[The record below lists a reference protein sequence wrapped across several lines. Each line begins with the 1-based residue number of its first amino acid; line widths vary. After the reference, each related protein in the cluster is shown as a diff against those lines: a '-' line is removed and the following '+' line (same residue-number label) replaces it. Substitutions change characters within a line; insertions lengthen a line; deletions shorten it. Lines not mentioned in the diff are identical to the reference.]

1 MSQILNENLIKEWTS
16 LFSDERFPYLKKN
29 HELLTEHVDALT
41 LHFFAGMTTDPS
53 AAQFLTNE
61 MVRQRLLAAM
71 QRWLLMLFGTF
82 SDDELDLCLNSQ
94 LRVGEVHARV
104 GIPVHLVMRGARNL
118 KYKFYDIL
126 QIQPLTDED
135 KQQCLRL
142 FSDLIDIAMEVMAQ
156 AYSSNHDRF
165 ARAEESYRLFSV
177 TRNLGAERDK
187 QRAALLD
194 WENHLIMACSIHR
207 NSRALNKIATSEF
220 GLWFRH
226 KGAHAFQGT
235 LENSTI
241 LNLITDIDGPLLI
254 DLGQAL
260 DQQEDYL
267 KPLQNIRDTLLSI
280 RYNLDILFEK
290 NSEIE
295 SGRDVLTR
303 LFNRKFLPT
312 VLGREINY
320 ARLHN
325 NPFAL
330 LAIDIDHFKSIN
342 DNYGHEAGDAILQQV
357 ASLMSN
363 HCRSGDFLFRMG
375 GEEFLL
381 VLVDVHEA
389 GVMQVAEKLRK
400 QAEQEDFALP
410 NGDVLKLTLSVGGSI
425 YHGHP
430 DYQIMLREADEA
442 LYRAKNS
449 GRNRTIMASH

>member
-1 MSQILNENLIKEWTS
+1 MSQILNENLIQEWTS
-16 LFSDERFPYLKKN
+16 LFSDKRFPYLKKN
-29 HELLTEHVDALT
+29 HELLSKHVDVLT
-41 LHFFAGMTTDPS
+41 THFFAGMTNDPS
-53 AAQFLTNE
+53 AAPFLTNDA
-61 MVRQRLLAAM
+61 VRQRLLAALR
-71 QRWLLMLFGTF
+71 RWLLMLFGTF

-104 GIPVHLVMRGARNL
+104 GVPVHLVMRGSRNL
-118 KYKFYDIL
+118 KYKFYDIVL
-126 QIQPLTDED
+126 EEKLEAED

-142 FSDLIDIAMEVMAQ
+142 FSDLLDIAMEVMAQ

-177 TRNLGAERDK
+177 TRNLSAERDK

-194 WENHLIMACSIHR
+194 WENQLIMACSIHS
-207 NSRALNKIATSEF
+207 NSRALSKISTSEF

-235 LENSTI
+235 LENNTI
-241 LNLITDIDGPLLI
+241 LNLIADIDGKLLSE
-254 DLGQAL
+254 LGQVL
-260 DQQEDYL
+260 DQKHDYL
-267 KPLQNIRDTLLSI
+267 TQLQNIRDALLSI
-280 RYNLDILFEK
+280 RYNLDILFDK

-330 LAIDIDHFKSIN
+330 LAIDIDHFKTIN

-389 GVMQVAEKLRK
+389 GVLQVAEKLRK
-400 QAEQEDFALP
+400 QAEQEDFVLP
-410 NGDVLKLTLSVGGSI
+410 NGDLLNLTLSVGCSI
-425 YHGHP
+425 YRGHP
-430 DYQIMLREADEA
+430 DYQMMLREADEA
-442 LYRAKNS
+442 LYNAKNS
-449 GRNRTIMASH
+449 GRNRTIIAA